1 MTEPVALAGASMLSS
16 EEGSGYWRMTGLR
29 LQLLGGFRAYL
40 GSGVVVRLPTRKAEA
55 LLSYLA
61 LPLGR
66 PHLRDKLAS
75 LLWGDLPEVNAR
87 ASLRQ
92 SLFRLRRAIGE
103 PGGAVLR
110 LEGDGVA
117 LDPIAV
123 AVDVAAFERAV
134 ATAVP
139 EGLAEASALYQ
150 GDLLAGLAVTEAPF
164 EDWLLTERERL
175 RELALEALARLL
187 AHQRAAGCPEAAVQT
202 ALQLTALEPL
212 QESVHR
218 TLMRLY
224 VELGRRGPA
233 LRQYQ
238 NCVAVLRRELG
249 VEPEPE
255 TKELYLHILRS
266 RPATTQPPLT
276 TPATGP
282 ALDARVRSG
291 LPAADTVLIGRER
304 ERAWLR
310 TVLDDARD
318 GAGTLV
324 SIEGEAGIGKSRLL
338 AELAADASR
347 AGMRVLLGRC
357 YESEQF
363 LPFGPWAAAL
373 RADGALREDGAA
385 RVLDRVW
392 RAELARLFPEL
403 AAPDLPPP
411 SDDAR
416 RLFESVTRLLEA
428 AATASPLVLL
438 LEDVH
443 CADDMS
449 LRLLAF
455 VSRRLSA
462 RPVLIAVTARE
473 EELPDAPVLRRL
485 LAELENEGCMAR
497 LSLAPLSH
505 ADTLELM
512 RVLVGPGRESGDETA
527 LCARVWAMSQGNPF
541 VVAEVLRAAPERG
554 LAEPLALVVP
564 DRVRA
569 LISRRLDRL
578 AAPTRE
584 LAAVSAA
591 IGREFTFQL
600 LRQAAGA
607 SEREVAEAVEELV
620 RRQVLRHVGDHFD
633 FLHER
638 VREVVYEELL
648 LPRRVLLHRA
658 VAEAIEAH
666 RFLDDPDT
674 QPVTLGLHYLR
685 GEVWEKAVHYLGQ
698 AGARA
703 IERSAYRE
711 ARECLEQAIGALGRL
726 PPDQPRMARAIDLRL
741 DLARP
746 TLYQLGHVTSAA
758 AVLREAQALARTLD
772 DPLRLGRVTAH
783 LVFCLRSMGRK
794 ERGDRGGSAG
804 SRGRAAFLRCR
815 DRGRREHRP
824 RTGLPRPG
832 RLRAGGGAL
841 PKKPRGAGGRARPST
856 VPGRRATLDPRT
868 NLPGLQSGGAGRVR
882 RSSRASGRGHARRGD
897 ARASPQPRRGLR
909 RARAHAAAAG

>member
-1 MTEPVALAGASMLSS
+1 
-16 EEGSGYWRMTGLR
+16 
-29 LQLLGGFRAYL
+29 
-40 GSGVVVRLPTRKAEA
+40 
-55 LLSYLA
+55 
-61 LPLGR
+61 
-66 PHLRDKLAS
+66 
-75 LLWGDLPEVNAR
+75 
-87 ASLRQ
+87 
-92 SLFRLRRAIGE
+92 
-103 PGGAVLR
+103 
-110 LEGDGVA
+110 
-117 LDPIAV
+117 
-123 AVDVAAFERAV
+123 
-134 ATAVP
+134 
-139 EGLAEASALYQ
+139 
-150 GDLLAGLAVTEAPF
+150 
-164 EDWLLTERERL
+164 
-175 RELALEALARLL
+175 
-187 AHQRAAGCPEAAVQT
+187 
-202 ALQLTALEPL
+202 
-212 QESVHR
+212 
-218 TLMRLY
+218 
-224 VELGRRGPA
+224 
-233 LRQYQ
+233 
-238 NCVAVLRRELG
+238 
-249 VEPEPE
+249 
-255 TKELYLHILRS
+255 
-266 RPATTQPPLT
+266 
-276 TPATGP
+276 
-282 ALDARVRSG
+282 
-291 LPAADTVLIGRER
+291 
-304 ERAWLR
+304 
-310 TVLDDARD
+310 
-318 GAGTLV
+318 
-324 SIEGEAGIGKSRLL
+324 
-338 AELAADASR
+338 
-347 AGMRVLLGRC
+347 MRVLLGRC

-527 LCARVWAMSQGNPF
+527 LRARVWAMSQGNPF

-698 AGARA
+698 AGAMA

-726 PPDQPRMARAIDLRL
+726 PPDRPRMARAIDLRL

-794 ERGDRGGSAG
+794 AEAIEAGQQALVVARRFSDVEIEVAANTGLGQVFHDQGDYGPAVALFRRNLEVLVGGLALRPFRGGAPRSIHARTCLVSSLAELGEFAEAAARADEAMRAAEMLGQAHSLVVASVGLGHMLLRRGEWARAVEVLAPALALARMDDVAVWFPRTASTLGAAYVLADRLSDARGLLGEALERTIARELIHQRSLMVAWLGEAAVAAGQLVEAEQLAEQALQLSRDNQERGHEAWALRLRGEVRSRAAPAG
-804 SRGRAAFLRCR
+804 GAATAGDYREALAIARAGHMRPLVAHCLLGLGTLERAAGRPHEGRASLETASAMF
-815 DRGRREHRP
+815 RGMGMRYW
-824 RTGLPRPG
+824 
-832 RLRAGGGAL
+832 
-841 PKKPRGAGGRARPST
+841 
-856 VPGRRATLDPRT
+856 V
-868 NLPGLQSGGAGRVR
+868 
-882 RSSRASGRGHARRGD
+882 
-897 ARASPQPRRGLR
+897 ARADPASWR
-909 RARAHAAAAG
+909 HE

>member
-276 TPATGP
+276 APATGP

-304 ERAWLR
+304 ERAGSAQSSTTR
-310 TVLDDARD
+310 GTGRARW
-318 GAGTLV
+318 
-324 SIEGEAGIGKSRLL
+324 SP
-338 AELAADASR
+338 SR
-347 AGMRVLLGRC
+347 ARPG
-357 YESEQF
+357 S
-363 LPFGPWAAAL
+363 A
-373 RADGALREDGAA
+373 RADCWPNWPRTRRELVCACSWGGATRVSSSCPSVPGRPPSAPVGPCA
-385 RVLDRVW
+385 RTGRRASLDRVW

-527 LCARVWAMSQGNPF
+527 LRARVWAMSQGNPF

-746 TLYQLGHVTSAA
+746 TLYQLGHVTRAA
-758 AVLREAQALARTLD
+758 AVLREAQALARTFD

-794 ERGDRGGSAG
+794 AEAIEAG
-804 SRGRAAFLRCR
+804 QQALVVARRFS
-815 DRGRREHRP
+815 DVEIEVRREHRP

-856 VPGRRATLDPRT
+856 VPGRRATLDPRP